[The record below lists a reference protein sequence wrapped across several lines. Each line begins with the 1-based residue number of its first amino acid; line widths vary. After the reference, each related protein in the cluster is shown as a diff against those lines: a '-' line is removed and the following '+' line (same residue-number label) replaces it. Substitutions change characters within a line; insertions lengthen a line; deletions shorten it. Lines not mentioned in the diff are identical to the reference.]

1 MYGLS
6 LAVTPLTFC
15 EIQSIVCSK
24 PLPGLPVGCVTPN
37 FPSSK
42 RLAQPAP
49 ASSPTIPCLV
59 FACLCSFVCIFF
71 GFRSGNT
78 KLLMGSRTH
87 QNASHLCLC
96 SLSCHAGNTS
106 PSIVLFAN
114 SDAFSKILLFRY
126 LLLVFIHARSTS
138 GSPMLFSPGI
148 TLYCNLFVYA
158 ARP

>member
-1 MYGLS
+1 MKFSQSCVQNHSLGSLWVVSLPIFLALSDWLS
-6 LAVTPLTFC
+6 LLQLHLLPPLSCFC
-15 EIQSIVCSK
+15 LFVFI
-24 PLPGLPVGCVTPN
+24 
-37 FPSSK
+37 
-42 RLAQPAP
+42 
-49 ASSPTIPCLV
+49 CL
-59 FACLCSFVCIFF
+59 FFF

-126 LLLVFIHARSTS
+126 LLLIFIHAQSTS